1 MSYTT
6 LVTQLV
12 GSLPAVCDADTRTVL
27 TAALVNA
34 EAQMQQ
40 HFTGKAPKKQRK
52 SRDRDP
58 DAPKKTNWQAV
69 WTSNANGCRAFDQ
82 FADQLTA
89 LQTANPA
96 MGRFEI
102 NKQLK
107 ESALANGQYAQWQE
121 WAKARLV
128 AEGKPIPMDKA
139 PGEEVAAVATPAAA
153 PVAAP
158 AAAPKPRGKKAAA
171 AAAAA
176 VAATQAVAN

>member
-139 PGEEVAAVATPAAA
+139 PGEEVAAVAAA
-153 PVAAP
+153 PVAAPAP
-158 AAAPKPRGKKAAA
+158 AAAPKPRGKKAAVA
-171 AAAAA
+171 T
-176 VAATQAVAN
+176 AATQAVAN

>member
-82 FADQLTA
+82 FAEQLTA

-107 ESALANGQYAQWQE
+107 EAVLANGQYAQWQE

-139 PGEEVAAVATPAAA
+139 PGEEVVAAVAASAAAA
-153 PVAAP
+153 PVAAAAP
-158 AAAPKPRGKKAAA
+158 AAAPKPRGKKAASV
-171 AAAAA
+171 